1 MGTWSGLTGLYFRET
16 TGSSGVSAG
25 TSLALT
31 ASLMQ
36 FTHLGDGNLIT
47 KMYSSVILIRNTFY
61 TNTMISGEGNGRQ
74 PSEGPKAKGPTP
86 FTRTYQ
92 LKKSPEHWLYVV
104 ANCDLSYEFTI
115 FENVQQALKELA
127 DRGFTAVEVLSCR
140 KIAERGLD
148 SGNF

>member
-1 MGTWSGLTGLYFRET
+1 
-16 TGSSGVSAG
+16 
-25 TSLALT
+25 
-31 ASLMQ
+31 
-36 FTHLGDGNLIT
+36 
-47 KMYSSVILIRNTFY
+47 
-61 TNTMISGEGNGRQ
+61 MISGEGNGRQ

-148 SGNF
+148 SGNFLNTKNISLLRYLLIIFYSKMIIIFD